1 MTVTMLTLLVKRV
14 GKVREVGVGGSD
26 NADLVGEEAF
36 AAHVHEA
43 QHAPQHRPHRQRAA
57 ATATA
62 AATDTT
68 TATIPRGGGGA
79 GGDGG
84 WQHEWSEHPGGR
96 GEVIHLMHV

>member
-43 QHAPQHRPHRQRAA
+43 QHTPQHRPHRQRAA
-57 ATATA
+57 ATA
-62 AATDTT
+62 AATATD
-68 TATIPRGGGGA
+68 TIPRGGGGA